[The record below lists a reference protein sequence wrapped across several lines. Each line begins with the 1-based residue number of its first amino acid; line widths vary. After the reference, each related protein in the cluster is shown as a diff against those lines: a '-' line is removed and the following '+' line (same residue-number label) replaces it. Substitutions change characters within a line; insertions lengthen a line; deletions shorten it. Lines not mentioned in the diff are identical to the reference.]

1 MVLARPP
8 FNTGD
13 RVSLLEG
20 PTTKHKTQHARLAR
34 FVLPMEN
41 HVWLTSS
48 FLNYWTEA
56 LPRAYQTREFRSQ
69 DAESPCGRITE
80 TLAVA
85 MAGQQYVGSR

>member
-13 RVSLLEG
+13 RMSLLEG
-20 PTTKHKTQHARLAR
+20 PTTKHKTQHALV
-34 FVLPMEN
+34 FD
-41 HVWLTSS
+41 
-48 FLNYWTEA
+48 YWTEA
-56 LPRAYQTREFRSQ
+56 SPRTYQTREFRSQ

-80 TLAVA
+80 EILAVA